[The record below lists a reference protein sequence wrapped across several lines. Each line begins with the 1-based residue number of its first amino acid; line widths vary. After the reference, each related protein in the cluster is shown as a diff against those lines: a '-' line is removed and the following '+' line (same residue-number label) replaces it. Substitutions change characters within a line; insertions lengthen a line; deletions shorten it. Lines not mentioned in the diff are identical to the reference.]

1 MRRRKFVQLA
11 TANALG
17 AGIFGANFAAVAG
30 RVDQLD
36 RFGGWTGIQ
45 GKATGYF
52 HFEEIDGRN
61 WFVTPEGNVFFAVSL
76 SHVFSGES
84 DVACQNVYGGD
95 TDAWLKGSLDKAR
108 EMGFNCALGSATSP
122 ERNLNGFVDV
132 PKAEKLFREANFPY
146 AVGVILLKHPWE
158 FVDGETLPDI
168 FHPDYARLIQS
179 RAVEVCTR
187 HKDDPLCMGYY
198 YGFGAF
204 NSSDEW
210 VGHHLSLPEGSPG
223 RVALVD
229 LLIKRYA
236 GDVAK
241 FNRVYGT
248 SLQEMADLHSK
259 YDLKYGEPGWNNKFN
274 KRHFTEVKET
284 LKQEQ
289 FEDFEAIISLMCTT
303 LYQLAHQSI
312 RRWDQNHLIFG
323 SFIKEWALSEDS
335 WKKVAPFVDIIAP
348 QHFDRDIS
356 VNDLADATNLPIIL
370 SDEYFGFHYPG
381 KPFGYAGVT
390 SHQGRK
396 EIYQANLRR
405 HFKDPQVIGVTYCAG
420 MYDNGGRSLERNE
433 QSGFYSIDGQPRE
446 DLIKAVTELNH
457 AVYEHASKPA
467 SPEELKRLKTGLFRK
482 WDEHRSRKQGR
493 LW

>member
-1 MRRRKFVQLA
+1 MQTTTARLLA
-11 TANALG
+11 
-17 AGIFGANFAAVAG
+17 AAVALWTISASNHTSC
-30 RVDQLD
+30 RAAEPTLD
-36 RFGGWTGIQ
+36 KYGGFTEIK
-45 GKATGYF
+45 GKATGFF
-52 HFEEIDGRN
+52 HIENVDDRN
-61 WFVTPEGNVFFAVSL
+61 WLITPEGNVFFAVAL
-76 SHVFSGES
+76 SHMLSGES
-84 DVACQNVYGGD
+84 DIACQNVYGGD

-108 EMGFNCALGSATSP
+108 KMGFNCALGSATSP

-132 PKAEKLFREANFPY
+132 SKAEKLFREANFPY
-146 AVGVILLKHPWE
+146 AVGVIVLKHPWE
-158 FVDGETLPDI
+158 FVEGETLPDV
-168 FHPDYARLIQS
+168 FHPEYARLIQS
-179 RAVEVCTR
+179 RAAEVCTR

-223 RVALVD
+223 RVALVN

-236 GDVAK
+236 GDVTK

-248 SLQEMADLHSK
+248 SLDEMADLYSK

-274 KRHFTEVKET
+274 KRHFSNVNKT
-284 LKQEQ
+284 LNKEQ
-289 FEDFEAIISLMCTT
+289 FDDFEAIVSLMCTT
-303 LYQLAHQSI
+303 LYRTAHQSI

-335 WKKVAPFVDIIAP
+335 WKQVAPFVDTIAP

-356 VNDLADATNLPIIL
+356 VNDLADATKLPIIL

-381 KPFGYAGVT
+381 KPNGYAGVT
-390 SHQGRK
+390 SHQGRT

-446 DLIKAVTELNH
+446 DLIKAVTELNLS
-457 AVYEHASKPA
+457 VYKETPKTA
-467 SPEELKRLKTGLFRK
+467 SPEELERMSIELFKK
-482 WDEHRSRKQGR
+482 WDEHRLQKQGR